1 MLQALPVY
9 RSMKELRSYLFNALD
24 KMPKKYRYP
33 LMHKVVEDIFNCV
46 RLLAMLANARKKED
60 KIRIIDNLLTE
71 IDLVIDAIEFLVEEK
86 AFTTKQSSVLVLK
99 IDDIG
104 SQLGAFKKFLS
115 EECNQN
121 PISKE

>member
-1 MLQALPVY
+1 
-9 RSMKELRSYLFNALD
+9 MKELRSYLFNVLD

-33 LMHKVVEDIFNCV
+33 LMHKIVEDTFNCV
-46 RLLAMLANARKKED
+46 RLLAMLANARKKDD
-60 KIRIIDNLLTE
+60 KIHIIENLLTE
-71 IDLVIDAIEFLVEEK
+71 IGLVIDAIEFLVEEK
-86 AFTTKQSSVLVLK
+86 AITTKQSSVLVLK

-115 EECNQN
+115 EESNQN